1 MHGRTPT
8 ALSVQLGMFRTLKDW
23 TVYMGPIL
31 KFSPKLDPVASFFFF
46 FIEMKEHS

>member
-8 ALSVQLGMFRTLKDW
+8 ALSVQLGMFDW

-31 KFSPKLDPVASFFFF
+31 KFSPKLDPVASFFF
-46 FIEMKEHS
+46 IEMKEHS